1 MENAYAVETGLRFD
15 GICGRNAIGGLQEK
29 REVLSEL
36 ANRLTPGG
44 RLALLETLSRQAQRL
59 HALLAPDALPSA
71 LRQKL
76 VDAEEAIY
84 TDQQNPHVAW
94 DTRALHHYLNEAGLK
109 AVSLHCEEVFSQR
122 PISPQQLTHWFDP
135 GREKRPTYATYL
147 SQYLDADEVRTVH
160 RAFERE
166 IAHKTVPW
174 SSSHIT
180 VTARAPE

>member
-1 MENAYAVETGLRFD
+1 MPRR
-15 GICGRNAIGGLQEK
+15 GRNAIGGLQDK
-29 REVLSEL
+29 RKVLSEL

-44 RLALLETLSRQAQRL
+44 RLALLETLSRKAQRL
-59 HALLAPDALPSA
+59 HALLALDTLSSA

-76 VDAEEAIY
+76 IDAEEAIY

-94 DTRALHHYLNEAGLK
+94 DTRALHRYLNEAGLE

-122 PISPQQLTHWFDP
+122 PISPQQLAHWFDP
-135 GREKRPTYATYL
+135 GGKKRPTYATYL
-147 SQYLDADEVRTVH
+147 SQYLDADEVRTVC

-174 SSSHIT
+174 SSTQIT
-180 VTARAPE
+180 VTARAPDQHING